1 MRLNVRIKLN
11 DFIGNGEEIV
21 VEKLKQ
27 AWNQNKQ
34 FSVHFWYEQDSLK
47 PKQIKDFI
55 SEYESEL
62 KFKTTITNGEI
73 VKRGDFIW
81 FNIGDRLSTS
91 RFNFDGSGLE
101 GIMQGLKYFSDIID
115 FMFTTKPAKQM
126 SKQKRND
133 NESSDSRE

>member
-34 FSVHFWYEQDSLK
+34 FSVHFWYEEDSLK

-55 SEYESEL
+55 SEYETEL
-62 KFKTTITNGEI
+62 KKLYYDNNAEYEIMILRYFNPIGSYNSRNMGEDLKENPPNIFPRICNVANGFD
-73 VKRGDFIW
+73 KKLC
-81 FNIGDRLSTS
+81 LSS
-91 RFNFDGSGLE
+91 CN
-101 GIMQGLKYFSDIID
+101 
-115 FMFTTKPAKQM
+115 
-126 SKQKRND
+126 
-133 NESSDSRE
+133 

>member
-34 FSVHFWYEQDSLK
+34 FSVHFWYEEDSLK

-55 SEYESEL
+55 SEYETESTID
-62 KFKTTITNGEI
+62 KNAITFFTITN
-73 VKRGDFIW
+73 FIHL
-81 FNIGDRLSTS
+81 NI
-91 RFNFDGSGLE
+91 
-101 GIMQGLKYFSDIID
+101 K
-115 FMFTTKPAKQM
+115 
-126 SKQKRND
+126 
-133 NESSDSRE
+133 